1 MVFLKLLSESVKMAM
16 NALIV
21 NKLRTVLSLLGITI
35 GILAIIAVFTLVDS
49 MESNIRTNVESL
61 GDNTVYIQKWPWMTG
76 GDFEWWKYWQRPYP
90 VPSELPLVRNRC
102 LAAEAVAFMAS
113 TGISIESGSN
123 IVERAN
129 LLAITHDYDKIRNFD
144 LAAGRYFTELESA
157 GGSNVCIL
165 GMAISQ
171 GLFGPINP
179 VGRTVK
185 IKGKKLTVIGV
196 FAVEGESMF
205 DNSADNQVVLP
216 ANMVK
221 QFYRLDR
228 GGMNPTLMVKGRP
241 GVTTDALKAE
251 LKGVMRSIRKLKPAA
266 DDNFALNEISLL
278 ASTLESLFDVMSVVG
293 WIIGGFSLLVGGF
306 GIANIMFVSV
316 KERTSLIGIQKS
328 LGAKN
333 WFILVEFLS
342 EAIVLCL
349 IGGGFG
355 IAIVWLGTALISMV
369 ADMDLYLT
377 VGNVVLGVGISAF
390 IGLVAGI
397 IPAYLA
403 SQLSPVEA
411 MRSN

>member
-1 MVFLKLLSESVKMAM
+1 M

-76 GDFEWWKYWQRPYP
+76 GDFEWWKYWQRPFP
-90 VPSELPLVRNRC
+90 EPSERQMVENRC
-102 LAAEAVAFMAS
+102 LAAEAVVFMAS
-113 TGISIESGSN
+113 RAISIESGSSV
-123 IVERAN
+123 VERAN
-129 LLAITHDYDKIRNFD
+129 MVAVTHDYDRIRSFD
-144 LAAGRYFTELESA
+144 LAAGRYFTEQESA

-171 GLFGPINP
+171 GLFGPINS
-179 VGRTVK
+179 VGKTVK
-185 IKGKKLTVIGV
+185 MKGHKFTVIGI
-196 FAVEGESMF
+196 FAVEGESIF

-216 ANMVK
+216 ANVVK
-221 QFYRLDR
+221 QFYRLD
-228 GGMNPTLMVKGRP
+228 GNGMNPTLMVKGRD
-241 GVTTDALKAE
+241 GVTTDELKAE
-251 LKGVMRSIRKLKPAA
+251 LKGVMRSIRKLKPTA

-278 ASTLESLFDVMSVVG
+278 GAALDSMFDVMWWVG
-293 WIIGGFSLLVGGF
+293 LVLGGFSLLVGGF

-333 WFILVEFLS
+333 WFILVEFLA

-349 IGGGFG
+349 IGGGIG
-355 IAIVWLGTALISMV
+355 VLIVWLGAAAISF
-369 ADMDLYLT
+369 ATGMDLFLT
-377 VGNVVLGVGISAF
+377 LGNIVFGVGVSAM
-390 IGLVAGI
+390 IGLLAGI

-403 SQLSPVEA
+403 SRLSPVEA
-411 MRSN
+411 MRST

>member
-16 NALIV
+16 NALII

-90 VPSELPLVRNRC
+90 VPSELPLVRSRC

-129 LLAITHDYDKIRNFD
+129 LLAITHDYDRIRNFD

-241 GVTTDALKAE
+241 GVATDELKAE

-377 VGNVVLGVGISAF
+377 FGNVALGVGISAI